1 METSKSMEDIVSHL
15 VKRHMNMVAENI
27 LSFLDHTSLQSCEF
41 VSKTWYL
48 VIRNGKLWE
57 RLYKR
62 VSQKKPL
69 LQKLMI
75 CRKLE
80 AKHDTENDEFLYK
93 KLFCA
98 LHTLEQN
105 WSSGQYKTYL
115 KAVGDVSVSIFTMD
129 ARRILF
135 GLRTSPSVPS
145 SIMVWNRWTMESEH
159 LLVGHQE
166 WITDMQICGD
176 LIFCSYY
183 DGTILVW
190 DLKTKEVV
198 QQFQDQEVVDWVV
211 IHAAH
216 GLLIT
221 CTSVLSGV
229 TDRDTSVTIRRIHSP
244 TEMVI
249 EKTEEISNMK
259 VNKLVS
265 DDNYFAVF
273 LSSSGGNCI
282 KLQLRSTVD
291 FQCVHEISNVILR
304 EDSYAYHSGWLV
316 TGSSEGIIK
325 VWNPVTQ
332 TCVQTWNSQEKI
344 EDLHLSSK
352 HIVTGN
358 SDGKLSVWNL
368 PISDRINLLEQPSP
382 RCLFQTNSAEEV
394 STMDPSLIVDELQIL
409 TISVKDIPKTDA
421 STTALTVRDFLN

>member
-1 METSKSMEDIVSHL
+1 MEDIVSLL
-15 VKRHMNMVAENI
+15 VKRHMNLVVENI
-27 LSFLDHTSLQSCEF
+27 LSFLDHNSLQSCEF

-48 VIRNGKLWE
+48 VIRNGKLWK
-57 RLYKR
+57 RLYGR
-62 VSQKKPL
+62 VSQRKPL
-69 LQKLMI
+69 LQNLMI
-75 CRKLE
+75 RRELE

-93 KLFCA
+93 RLFYA
-98 LHTLEQN
+98 QQTLVQN
-105 WSSGQYKTYL
+105 WSSGKYKTSL
-115 KAVGDVSVSIFTMD
+115 KALGEVSVSIFTMD
-129 ARRILF
+129 ARRILY
-135 GLRTSPSVPS
+135 GLRTSPSFPS

-159 LLVGHQE
+159 FLVGHQE

-221 CTSVLSGV
+221 CTSILSGL

-244 TEMVI
+244 TEMAI

-259 VNKLVS
+259 VSMLVS
-265 DDNYFAVF
+265 DENYFAVV
-273 LSSSGGNCI
+273 LSSSSRNCI
-282 KLQLRSTVD
+282 KLQLRSPVD
-291 FQCVHEISNVILR
+291 FQCVHEISNLISH

-352 HIVTGN
+352 HIVTRN
-358 SDGKLSVWNL
+358 SDGKLFAWDL
-368 PISDRINLLEQPSP
+368 PISDRINLLEKPSP
-382 RCLFQTNSAEEV
+382 SCLFEINGSEEV
-394 STMDPSLIVDELQIL
+394 SMMDPSLIVDELQIL

-421 STTALTVRDFLN
+421 STSALTIRDFLN

>member
-1 METSKSMEDIVSHL
+1 MADIISLL
-15 VKRHMNMVAENI
+15 VKWHMNLIAENI

-57 RLYKR
+57 WLYRR

-69 LQKLMI
+69 LQNLMI
-75 CRKLE
+75 RRQLE

-93 KLFCA
+93 KLFYA
-98 LHTLEQN
+98 QQTLEQN
-105 WSSGQYKTYL
+105 WSSGQYKTSL
-115 KAVGDVSVSIFTMD
+115 KALGEVSVSICTMD
-129 ARRILF
+129 ACRILY

-159 LLVGHQE
+159 YLVGHQE

-190 DLKTKEVV
+190 NLKTKEVV

-221 CTSVLSGV
+221 CTSISSGP
-229 TDRDTSVTIRRIHSP
+229 TDRDTLVTIRRIHSP
-244 TEMVI
+244 TEMTI

-259 VNKLVS
+259 VNMLVS
-265 DDNYFAVF
+265 DDNYFAVV
-273 LSSSGGNCI
+273 LSSSSGNCI
-282 KLQLRSTVD
+282 KLQLRSVD
-291 FQCVHEISNVILR
+291 FQCVHEINNLISSD
-304 EDSYAYHSGWLV
+304 DSYAYHSGWLV

-344 EDLHLSSK
+344 EDLHLSSR
-352 HIVTGN
+352 HIITRN
-358 SDGKLSVWNL
+358 ADGKLFAWNL
-368 PISDRINLLEQPSP
+368 PISDCSNLENQPSP
-382 RCLFQTNSAEEV
+382 SCLFQINGTEEV
-394 STMDPSLIVDELQIL
+394 SIMDPSLIVDELQVL
-409 TISVKDIPKTDA
+409 TISVKDIPNTNA
-421 STTALTVRDFLN
+421 SSSALTVRDFLN